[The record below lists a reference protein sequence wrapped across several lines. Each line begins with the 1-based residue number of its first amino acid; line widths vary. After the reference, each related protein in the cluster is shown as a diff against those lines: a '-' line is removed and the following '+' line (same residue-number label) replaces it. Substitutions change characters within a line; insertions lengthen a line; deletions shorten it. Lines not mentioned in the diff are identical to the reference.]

1 MPIISSI
8 AFGIAMPVSKV
19 TKIYPKNTRTK
30 KRKLGTPRPIQIATD
45 YSMRGI
51 YKQNR
56 VSRLHEQ
63 YRLYNDGGS
72 IPQTIGTIVT
82 LNF

>member
-1 MPIISSI
+1 MPIISSV
-8 AFGIAMPVSKV
+8 AFGIAMPVSRV
-19 TKIYPKNTRTK
+19 NKIYPTK
-30 KRKLGTPRPIQIATD
+30 PTKSSNQVRGPRPIQVATD
-45 YSMRGI
+45 YSIRGL

-63 YRLYNDGGS
+63 YRLYNRGS
-72 IPQTIGTIVT
+72 IPQTIGTLVT